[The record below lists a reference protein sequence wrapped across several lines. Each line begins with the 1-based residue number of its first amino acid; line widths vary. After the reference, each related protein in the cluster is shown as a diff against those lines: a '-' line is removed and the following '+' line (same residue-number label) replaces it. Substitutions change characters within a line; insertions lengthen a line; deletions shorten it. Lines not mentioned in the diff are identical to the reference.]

1 MGEWSI
7 PPQWYKYN
15 LPPTW
20 IILEFVP
27 PSFRGCYTLAYHYL
41 WCCHVPN
48 FIHPRTLNIGSGSPA
63 MFAFG
68 ISGPLKNITSG
79 QKGHNLVQV
88 HCLFTLAWL
97 LAYNTLPTYRISIA
111 WFKGKSTGNHGF
123 THKKRV
129 SDLRLTRILGLVKS
143 HEVAI
148 FIRFFHS
155 NPPFLAAEIAIFF
168 PPAWKRALAFLEGSG
183 TSVQVNKRSAPSWS
197 ARRRTNQQSP
207 VCFSW
212 KMTCRGVKIPESC
225 GFLRVNFLVSHP
237 SESKHEGLMTT
248 TQDGNIW
255 IHYGL
260 YSMVDIRWF
269 I

>member
-148 FIRFFHS
+148 FIRFSIVIRHFSRPKSPYFSHLPGSGRWHS
-155 NPPFLAAEIAIFF
+155 SKGVAPPCKSTNVRLHPEARGEGRIN
-168 PPAWKRALAFLEGSG
+168 RALFVFPGRWRAEGWKYQNHVAFFGSIFWWVIHLNPSMRDWWPPPRMG
-183 TSVQVNKRSAPSWS
+183 TY
-197 ARRRTNQQSP
+197 
-207 VCFSW
+207 
-212 KMTCRGVKIPESC
+212 
-225 GFLRVNFLVSHP
+225 GFIMGCIVWL
-237 SESKHEGLMTT
+237 
-248 TQDGNIW
+248 I
-255 IHYGL
+255 
-260 YSMVDIRWF
+260 
-269 I
+269 